1 MTTNFSLLFSR
12 AAKLGKQSIALDRLE
27 QIENF
32 LVDQDHIKSPVAI
45 IQEGW
50 TLAQLDGTPK
60 AILRPKPS
68 NLPFILFKENEWFIV
83 EAQLDP
89 TNWRAISVETGQPTA
104 LTLEGSSAISI
115 PHRSNQSKT
124 TPSALG
130 VVWREVF
137 KHKPVFFSSFL
148 ATGLVSVLALAT
160 SLYAMQVYDRVI
172 PNVGFETLKV
182 LTVGVAISILLE
194 WVLKL
199 IRSHLVDSTGN
210 EVDDAMSKWFFDR
223 MLGVRM
229 EARPQSVGTLASQVK
244 GFEMVRGVLASTT
257 LFALADVPFS
267 LLFLL
272 VIYAVGGPIVI
283 LPLIFIPL
291 ALIVGLI
298 FQRLVHQHTHLKL
311 ATSNQKAGLLVETVD
326 GAEALK
332 AMGAEWAMQSRWNKL
347 VAEAGLSELKMRRY
361 TAFSQNSTAA
371 LQQLAYIAIISSG
384 AYLATQNELTMGGL
398 LACSI
403 IGNRAMQPIIQLPGA
418 MMQWALAKAA
428 LKGLDQI
435 IDLPNEADE
444 QHEALLPEKL
454 ASNYHLERCK
464 FAYGATSQMVLDI
477 ERLDIAAGE
486 AVGLVG
492 PIGSGKSTL
501 LKLLSGLYRPLEGK
515 VQVGGIDMAALNAL
529 VLTKQIGYLPQDP
542 KLFSGTLRYNL
553 LLGLPDPG
561 EEKILEAAKR
571 TGLASLIVGQPA
583 GLDLPITEGGKGVSG
598 GQRQLI
604 ALTRILLANPKV
616 LLLDE
621 PTGPMDSVTEVKVVQ
636 LLKELSQEGVTLIV
650 TTHKTALL
658 SIFSRIVVVQG
669 GRVQLDGP
677 RDEVVAK
684 LTGKT
689 QSASAEQKAN

>member
-1 MTTNFSLLFSR
+1 MPFPYSVLLSR
-12 AAKLGKQSIALDRLE
+12 AARLGKQSVASDKLEHIESSLTNLEAKKSPIALL
-27 QIENF
+27 
-32 LVDQDHIKSPVAI
+32 
-45 IQEGW
+45 QEGW
-50 TLAQLDGTPK
+50 KLAALDGVPTLLRRPK
-60 AILRPKPS
+60 AADM
-68 NLPFILFKENEWFIV
+68 PFILFKDDNWYFV
-83 EAQLDP
+83 EAQLGPDS
-89 TNWRAISVETGQPTA
+89 WRAVSAVDGVPAAVSLQGAVAVAIPA
-104 LTLEGSSAISI
+104 KSSSSSRA
-115 PHRSNQSKT
+115 
-124 TPSALG
+124 PSALRL
-130 VVWREVF
+130 VQREVF
-137 KHKPVFFSSFL
+137 THKPVFLSSFL

-172 PNVGFETLKV
+172 PNLGFETLKV
-182 LTVGVAISILLE
+182 LTVGVAISIFLE
-194 WVLKL
+194 LVLKL

-267 LLFLL
+267 LLFLI

-371 LQQLAYIAIISSG
+371 LQQLAYIAIISAG
-384 AYLATQNELTMGGL
+384 AYLATQNQLTMGGL

-444 QHEALLPEKL
+444 QHASLLPETL
-454 ASNYHLERCK
+454 GSNYRVERCK

-477 ERLDIAAGE
+477 ERLDIAPGE
-486 AVGLVG
+486 AIGLVG

-561 EEKILEAAKR
+561 EEKILEAAQR
-571 TGLASLIVGQPA
+571 TGLISLITSQPA

-604 ALTRILLANPKV
+604 ALTRILLAQPKI

-621 PTGPMDSVTEVKVVQ
+621 PTGPMDSVTEVRIVQ
-636 LLKELSQEGVTLIV
+636 LLRDLSNEGVTLVV

-658 SIFSRIVVVQG
+658 STFSRLVVVQG
-669 GRVQLDGP
+669 GRIQLDGP
-677 RDEVVAK
+677 RDDVLAK
-684 LTGKT
+684 ITGRPAQT
-689 QSASAEQKAN
+689 SSSE